1 MSDRIIK
8 EYLQLLCEYQDNDR
22 ISQLVNPAVASVNPT
37 EDTVKKGG
45 ISQ

>member
-8 EYLQLLCEYQDNDR
+8 EYLQLVSEYQDNDR
-22 ISQLVNPAVASVNPT
+22 LSQLVNPPITPT